1 MRLSKRQLNFVF
13 VSGHLRTKALHIT
26 FETELCLTLLV
37 YVLIRSGKFVMSLYS
52 HLPFSGS
59 YTALITPFSPDGKLD
74 EQSFIKLVE
83 WQIEQGVHGLVP
95 MGTTGESPTVS
106 HDEHDRI
113 VELCIEVVAK
123 RVPVIAG
130 AGSNSTLES
139 VRLAKHA
146 EAVGADAVLV
156 VSPYYNKPTQKG
168 LAAHFTAVADA
179 VSIPVIIYDIPGRSI
194 VRLDD
199 DVLAELAKHPQIAG
213 IKDATA
219 ECARPTHLLNIIGTD
234 FCQLSGEDATV
245 LPYLAAGGHGC
256 ISVVSNV
263 APALCAQ
270 LHEAWAK
277 GDTEQALKL
286 HQMLMP
292 LHRALFCE
300 ASPGPVKYAASLL
313 GLCAP
318 DTRLPLVEI
327 ADSSKAQVKEALA
340 FAQLV

>member
-1 MRLSKRQLNFVF
+1 
-13 VSGHLRTKALHIT
+13 
-26 FETELCLTLLV
+26 
-37 YVLIRSGKFVMSLYS
+37 MSLYS

-59 YTALITPFSPDGKLD
+59 YTALISPFDAQGSLD
-74 EQSFIKLVE
+74 EKAFVKFVE

-106 HDEHDRI
+106 HDEHDKV
-113 VELCIEVVAK
+113 VELCIEVNAG

-130 AGSNSTLES
+130 AGSNSTSES

-146 EAVGADAVLV
+146 EQVGADAVLV

-179 VSIPVIIYDIPGRSI
+179 ISIPLIIYDIPGRSI

-199 DVLAELAKHPQIAG
+199 DVLAELAQHPRIAG

-219 ECARPTHLLNIIGTD
+219 ECARPTHLLNIIGED

-256 ISVVSNV
+256 ISVVSNI

-277 GDTEQALKL
+277 GDAETALQL

-313 GLCAP
+313 GLCEP
-318 DTRLPLVEI
+318 TTRLPLVEI
-327 ADSSKAQVKEALA
+327 TDRSKAQVKDALA
-340 FAQLV
+340 FAKLI

>member
-1 MRLSKRQLNFVF
+1 
-13 VSGHLRTKALHIT
+13 
-26 FETELCLTLLV
+26 
-37 YVLIRSGKFVMSLYS
+37 MSLYS

-59 YTALITPFSPDGKLD
+59 YTALISPFDANGSLD
-74 EQSFIKLVE
+74 EKAFVKFVE

-106 HDEHDRI
+106 HDEHDKV
-113 VELCIEVVAK
+113 VELCIEVNAG

-130 AGSNSTLES
+130 AGSNSTSES

-146 EAVGADAVLV
+146 EQVGADAVLV

-179 VSIPVIIYDIPGRSI
+179 ISIPLIIYDIPGRSI

-199 DVLAELAKHPQIAG
+199 DVLAELAQHPRIAG

-219 ECARPTHLLNIIGTD
+219 ECARPTHLLNIIGED

-256 ISVVSNV
+256 ISVVSNI
-263 APALCAQ
+263 APAPCAQ

-277 GDTEQALKL
+277 GDAETALQL

-313 GLCAP
+313 GLCEP
-318 DTRLPLVEI
+318 TTRLPLVEI
-327 ADSSKAQVKEALA
+327 ADSSKAQVKDALA
-340 FAQLV
+340 FAKLI

>member
-1 MRLSKRQLNFVF
+1 
-13 VSGHLRTKALHIT
+13 
-26 FETELCLTLLV
+26 
-37 YVLIRSGKFVMSLYS
+37 MSLYS

-59 YTALITPFSPDGKLD
+59 YTALISPFDAQGSLD
-74 EQSFIKLVE
+74 EKAFVKFVE

-106 HDEHDRI
+106 HDEHDEV
-113 VELCIEVVAK
+113 VELCIEVNAG

-130 AGSNSTLES
+130 AGSNSTSES

-146 EAVGADAVLV
+146 EQVGADAVLV

-179 VSIPVIIYDIPGRSI
+179 ISIPLIIYDIPGRSI

-199 DVLAELAKHPQIAG
+199 DVLAELAQHPRIAG

-219 ECARPTHLLNIIGTD
+219 ECARPTHLLNIIGED

-256 ISVVSNV
+256 ISVVSNI

-277 GDTEQALKL
+277 GDAETALQL

-313 GLCAP
+313 GLCEP
-318 DTRLPLVEI
+318 TTRLPLVEI
-327 ADSSKAQVKEALA
+327 ADSSKAQVKDALA
-340 FAQLV
+340 FAKLI

>member
-1 MRLSKRQLNFVF
+1 
-13 VSGHLRTKALHIT
+13 
-26 FETELCLTLLV
+26 
-37 YVLIRSGKFVMSLYS
+37 MSLYS

-59 YTALITPFSPDGKLD
+59 YTALITPFDTDGKLD
-74 EQSFIKLVE
+74 EQNFIKLVE

-106 HDEHDRI
+106 HEEHDRV
-113 VELCIEVVAK
+113 VELCISVADG
-123 RVPVIAG
+123 RVPIIAG
-130 AGSNSTLES
+130 AGSNSTSEA
-139 VRLAKHA
+139 VRLATHA
-146 EAVGADAVLV
+146 QKVGADGVLV
-156 VSPYYNKPTQKG
+156 VSPYYNKPTQRG

-179 VSIPVIIYDIPGRSI
+179 ISIPLIIYDIPGRSI

-199 DVLAELAKHPQIAG
+199 EVLAECAKHPQIAG

-219 ECARPTHLLNIIGTD
+219 ECGRPTHLHNIIGGD

-270 LHEAWAK
+270 LHEAWVA
-277 GDTEQALKL
+277 GNQEQAFRL
-286 HQMLMP
+286 HQKLMP

-313 GLCAP
+313 GICAAT
-318 DTRLPLVEI
+318 TRLPLIEI
-327 ADSSKAQVKEALA
+327 AESSKQQVRDALA
-340 FAQLV
+340 FADLI